1 MGKPAWSTE
10 QKSIVQALIDLGCD
24 NFYIEVKTRVPY
36 STLQRWRANL
46 KRYGQ
51 IDPPI
56 RGNGRPLLLTDDAL
70 DV

>member
-10 QKSIVQALIDLGCD
+10 QKTIVQALIDLGFD
-24 NFYIEVKTRVPY
+24 DFHIEVKTRVPR
-36 STLQRWRANL
+36 STLRRWRVNL
-46 KRYGQ
+46 KKFGQ

-56 RGNGRPLLLTDDAL
+56 KGNGRPLLLTDEAL